1 LYFRDG
7 LVLVYRKLTAVGD
20 QCWMVLLS
28 WLSITALLLSWR
40 VVC

>member
-1 LYFRDG
+1 LHFRDG

-28 WLSITALLLSWR
+28 WLSIAGAAVKLARRL
-40 VVC
+40 